1 MVDDAK
7 SDSGTL
13 YLRLAELTKSGEEDK
28 EDGVISTSI
37 GNGEARAN
45 MRTRVTN
52 LARIP
57 RVEWD
62 KKHFRSLDIPN
73 CSGIYELKWKAE
85 GKQFRAAGYD
95 HPEGYFVMV
104 LLFTHKGK
112 VYNPPGWKEIIKKR
126 REEVTSGNWKII
138 QFEP

>member
-7 SDSGTL
+7 PEDEPP

-28 EDGVISTSI
+28 EDGVISTSV
-37 GNGEARAN
+37 GNGAVRAN
-45 MRTRVTN
+45 MRTRVSN
-52 LARIP
+52 LARIA
-57 RVEWD
+57 RVDWD
-62 KKHFRSLDIPN
+62 KKHFRSLSIPN
-73 CSGIYELKWKAE
+73 CSGIFELKWRAE

-104 LLFTHKGK
+104 LLFTHKGN

-126 REEVTSGNWKII
+126 REEVASGNWKII
-138 QFEP
+138 EFKP